1 MTVKGASFLALIGML
16 LLTILMTWTF
26 IRTVMAILD
35 GLLPALAFVRA
46 LIYLFASLAVTVFF
60 FVFHRRA

>member
-16 LLTILMTWTF
+16 LLTILMAWSF
-26 IRTVMAILD
+26 IRTIMAIVD
-35 GLLPALAFVRA
+35 GLLPALAFVRS
-46 LIYLFASLAVTVFF
+46 LIYLFASLAATVFF

>member
-26 IRTVMAILD
+26 IRTVMAIVD

-60 FVFHRRA
+60 FVFNRRA